1 MSRTPPVPTWWKNT
15 YFWIAAILFV
25 VAILG
30 LIRGP
35 EAIRDPGQK
44 REDHLVVLI
53 YFAGAVVM
61 LVNGLLSHRQTVMH
75 YHEVVGPPEVSTP
88 TTMVPSVATEVKPM
102 EPASST
108 TTVSRVEVGAT
119 EVEAT
124 EASEPDE
131 LDSDDIERKEV

>member
-30 LIRGP
+30 LIQGP
-35 EAIRDPGQK
+35 QAIRDPGQK

-61 LVNGLLSHRQTVMH
+61 LVNGLLSHRQTVKH
-75 YHEVVGPPEVSTP
+75 YHEVVGAPEVSTSAS
-88 TTMVPSVATEVKPM
+88 VPSAPVAAVPPVT
-102 EPASST
+102 ST
-108 TTVSRVEVGAT
+108 TTASSDAK
-119 EVEAT
+119 VEAA
-124 EASEPDE
+124 ESSEPDMV
-131 LDSDDIERKEV
+131 DSDDIERKEV